1 MPLYFAYG
9 SNMDIVAMA
18 KRCPSSK
25 AIGVARLLRHRFV
38 ITTDGYASVVRNPRS
53 TVFGLLWDLALAD
66 IPALDRYES
75 IGTGLYTKALVPVV
89 AGQGARKALVYFGTG
104 SDPGQPRAGYM
115 ESVIEAA
122 RAVPLPDAYVR
133 ELMQWLPHGSGAVV
147 ADAPPRPRVTPRA
160 AAPSSSIVSRT
171 RVPKT

>member
-9 SNMDIVAMA
+9 SNMDAAAMA
-18 KRCPSSK
+18 RRCPSSK
-25 AIGVARLLRHRFV
+25 AIGGARLMRHRFV
-38 ITTDGYASVVRNPRS
+38 ITTDGYASVIRNPRA
-53 TVFGLLWDLALAD
+53 TVHGLLWDLALAD

-75 IGTGLYTKALVPVV
+75 VGTGLYTKAFVPVV

-104 SDPGQPRAGYM
+104 SDPGQPRPGYM
-115 ESVIEAA
+115 ESVIKAA
-122 RAVPLPDAYVR
+122 RAVPLPDAYLR
-133 ELMQWLPHGSGAVV
+133 ELMQWLPNGGGMAM

-160 AAPSSSIVSRT
+160 AAPSSSVIPRT